1 MNQQTHAGKRLT
13 WRTGSLT
20 VALLGLGFVVL
31 TLGLFSSCAKKM
43 ALEGG
48 LDSAKMPASVE
59 PAAAPRMEAEMAG
72 EAASDPSAAMSIPFG
87 SAAYAAEI
95 TRQIIYSADLTV
107 EVQDVDVAAGSIE
120 SIVEAAGGWVSQKR
134 VQEYTAG
141 QRSCNITVRV
151 PVARFADTYEA
162 VRKCGRVLSEGID
175 TDDVTEEFVDLEARL
190 KNLNREEGILLELFD
205 RRGKVSD
212 VLQVERELSRVR
224 GEIERIQGR
233 LKYLKDRVN
242 YSTITAQLYTEHS
255 EAVREMDKWDL
266 RYHVLRAWRALVNVA
281 RALTY
286 VVIYTA
292 IVAGPF
298 VVVALV
304 IWGIVRAI
312 RRRRPSEAELPPRED
327 QEQ

>member
-107 EVQDVDVAAGSIE
+107 EVQDVDVAAGSLE
-120 SIVEAAGGWVSQKR
+120 SRVEAAGGWVSQKVAVTSR
-134 VQEYTAG
+134 SAFRWPNSPTRTRPSASAVG
-141 QRSCNITVRV
+141 LCQRASTQTTSPRSSW
-151 PVARFADTYEA
+151 TW
-162 VRKCGRVLSEGID
+162 
-175 TDDVTEEFVDLEARL
+175 
-190 KNLNREEGILLELFD
+190 
-205 RRGKVSD
+205 RRG
-212 VLQVERELSRVR
+212 
-224 GEIERIQGR
+224 
-233 LKYLKDRVN
+233 
-242 YSTITAQLYTEHS
+242 
-255 EAVREMDKWDL
+255 
-266 RYHVLRAWRALVNVA
+266 
-281 RALTY
+281 
-286 VVIYTA
+286 
-292 IVAGPF
+292 
-298 VVVALV
+298 
-304 IWGIVRAI
+304 
-312 RRRRPSEAELPPRED
+312 
-327 QEQ
+327 